1 MRRAGAG
8 RGSDR
13 LPALEP
19 AGSAAGSGGTLSQ
32 PALGAA
38 PGLRPVWD
46 SDAGSF
52 LSRLR
57 YGGADLRAR
66 GIALPHPGERFYVAT
81 FAFAAYM
88 IAAVAIVLYWHSIIG
103 DAWSRVANAY
113 YVLFSRDPHLAAVGF
128 VWNPLPSIAVLPLLP
143 FKVIWPDMVA
153 TGFAGSIVSA
163 ACMAGA
169 VYEIHGIAMDWG
181 VRRSARLLVTLMFA
195 FNPMIVY
202 YAANGMSE
210 AMFLVTLV
218 VVARYLSRW
227 ALTRQTVPLVVAGIG
242 LAVAYMTRYEAV
254 VAALGAA
261 GLVVLLTGLR
271 SNSGP
276 IRDRIAE
283 GVADASVLVTPFAT
297 VFIAWAFAS
306 WLIVRDPFQQFT
318 SIYGVVSQLAVAQP
332 AVAAVTGQGTSSA
345 YTWIARQILGL
356 EPGIVVI
363 GLLALILTFRGK
375 HALTLPV
382 VATIGGVVAFAIF
395 GFLTGRT
402 LGWLRYSIAVIPL
415 ATILALAL
423 LAPKPETEL
432 IAEEPRAV
440 PKWRVISS
448 RLMGLMAV
456 AVIAL
461 AVPIGAVV
469 MLDPGENPQYGGE
482 AFQLRP
488 VFFPNQPLYANEPVT
503 KYTPFGQYEVGQQ
516 AAKYVDD
523 MHLASGSVL
532 VDGAMG
538 FPIILESSNPTQF
551 ITTSDRDFQQALLDP
566 ASFHVKYL
574 LVPEAVGYQ
583 SLDALNQAYPSIYQ
597 NGAGISELV
606 TQFSAGGNNWRL
618 YRVTETQ

>member
-1 MRRAGAG
+1 VRQEARIHYERATG
-8 RGSDR
+8 
-13 LPALEP
+13 PTLEP
-19 AGSAAGSGGTLSQ
+19 AGSVARSDGAPSGRSF
-32 PALGAA
+32 AAA

-57 YGGADLRAR
+57 YGQADLLTR
-66 GIALPHPGERFYVAT
+66 GVALQRPGERFYVA
-81 FAFAAYM
+81 ASAWLVYM
-88 IAAVAIVLYWHSIIG
+88 VAAVVIVLSWHSIIG
-103 DAWSRVANAY
+103 DAWSRVANGY
-113 YVLFSRDPHLAAVGF
+113 YVFYSRDPHIAAMGF
-128 VWNPLPSIAVLPLLP
+128 VWNPLPSIAVLPFLP
-143 FKVIWPDMVA
+143 FKAIWPDMVA

-163 ACMAGA
+163 LCMAGA
-169 VYEIHGIAMDWG
+169 VYEIHGIAFDWG

-218 VVARYLSRW
+218 VTARYLSRW
-227 ALTRQTVPLVVAGIG
+227 AMTRQTVPLVVAGIA

-261 GLVVLLTGLR
+261 GLVAVLTSLR

-276 IRDRIAE
+276 ARERIAE
-283 GVADASVLVTPFAT
+283 GLADASVLVAPFGT
-297 VFIAWAFAS
+297 VFLAWAFAS

-318 SIYGVVSQLAVAQP
+318 SIYGVVSQLAVAQ
-332 AVAAVTGQGTSSA
+332 ASVAQTTGQGTSSA
-345 YTWIARQILGL
+345 YIWIAKQILGL
-356 EPGIVVI
+356 EPGIVII
-363 GLLALILTFRGK
+363 GLLAFIVTFRGRY
-375 HALTLPV
+375 ALTLPV
-382 VATIGGVVAFAIF
+382 VVTLGGVVAFAIF

-423 LAPKPETEL
+423 VAPKPETGL
-432 IAEEPRAV
+432 VTDPR
-440 PKWRVISS
+440 PSTPRWRPMTA
-448 RLMGLMAV
+448 RLMGLSGV
-456 AVIAL
+456 LLIAL
-461 AVPIGAVV
+461 AVPVGAVV
-469 MLDPGENPQYGGE
+469 MLDPGMNPGYGGE

-488 VFFPNQPLYANEPVT
+488 IFFPNEPLGE
-503 KYTPFGQYEVGQQ
+503 YTPFGQYQVGRQ
-516 AAKYVDD
+516 ASTFIDA
-523 MHLASGSVL
+523 MHLGSGAVL

-566 ASFHVKYL
+566 VSFRVKYL

-583 SLDALNQAYPSIYQ
+583 SLDAINQAYPGIYRT
-597 NGAGISELV
+597 GAGISQLV

-618 YRVTETQ
+618 YRVTQ

>member
-1 MRRAGAG
+1 VVGLRRQQAL
-8 RGSDR
+8 D
-13 LPALEP
+13 PALDP
-19 AGSAAGSGGTLSQ
+19 ATSAAGSIG
-32 PALGAA
+32 AVARRAMAAA

-57 YGGADLRAR
+57 YGRADLRSRSLAVPR
-66 GIALPHPGERFYVAT
+66 PGERFYVA
-81 FAFAAYM
+81 AFAWVAYM
-88 IAAVAIVLYWHSIIG
+88 IAAAAVVLFWHSIIG

-113 YVLFSRDPHLAAVGF
+113 YVLYSRDPHLAAMGF

-163 ACMAGA
+163 TCMAGA

-181 VRRSARLLVTLMFA
+181 VRRSARLLVTLLFA

-210 AMFLVTLV
+210 AMFLVTLI

-261 GLVVLLTGLR
+261 AVVVLLTGLR

-276 IRDRIAE
+276 IRERIAE
-283 GVADASVLVTPFAT
+283 GIADASVLVAPFGT
-297 VFIAWAFAS
+297 VFIGWAFAS
-306 WLIVRDPFQQFT
+306 WLIVKDPFQQFT

-332 AVAAVTGQGTSSA
+332 QVAAITGQGTSSA
-345 YTWIARQILGL
+345 YIWITKQILGL
-356 EPGIVVI
+356 EPGILI
-363 GLLALILTFRGK
+363 LGLLAFILTFRGR
-375 HALTLPV
+375 AAFTLPV

-415 ATILALAL
+415 ASILALAL
-423 LAPKPETEL
+423 LAPKPETRL
-432 IAEEPRAV
+432 VAEEPPAA
-440 PKWRVISS
+440 PKWRLISS
-448 RLMGLMAV
+448 RLMGVMAV

-461 AVPIGAVV
+461 AVPVGAVV

-488 VFFPNQPLYANEPVT
+488 VFFPNQPLYANEPIT
-503 KYTPFGQYEVGQQ
+503 KYTPFGQYQVGRQ
-516 AAKYVDD
+516 AATYIDA

-538 FPIILESSNPTQF
+538 FPIILESANPTQF

-566 ASFHVKYL
+566 LSFHVKYL

-597 NGAGISELV
+597 NGAGISQLV
-606 TQFSAGGNNWRL
+606 TQFSDGGNNWRL